1 MEQVADIVAK
11 VGEGQL
17 RPKSRNNRIGTT
29 WVLESTLRCGA

>member
-1 MEQVADIVAK
+1 MADIVAK

-17 RPKSRNNRIGTT
+17 ATKIAQQSNRDH